1 MPLGFIAG
9 GLLFLYNFSQR
20 KEGVYMD
27 SYDNDGLLLAMD
39 DDLFPIEAEKPK
51 ESDRNHVALF

>member
-1 MPLGFIAG
+1 MTFWFLANRHI
-9 GLLFLYNFSQR
+9 FLYNFSQR

-39 DDLFPIEAEKPK
+39 DDLFPLETEKPE